1 ALPYARALVRL
12 EPEQAR
18 LHRCLA
24 WHGVALARGL
34 RDLLLAEG
42 SQIPDSQADLAVSA
56 GRAWLHYLR
65 RDPDALGACLKPH
78 LSDPATRR
86 LQATFWLYL
95 KRYEAGLELLAAPAA
110 QLDGRSAGIQASLLA
125 HLRRDEESAAAV
137 KRALELDPR
146 EPWAWRAKGYLL
158 LNHTQRDEAAR
169 AFARESELSPLDPVP
184 HYHRG
189 RALRR
194 AHRFR
199 RAIEAFAEALALDPR
214 YPKPYRNRAIARS
227 RLGEFDLALADADR
241 AVELSPRDAYPLVVR
256 ARIRRHRKEPV
267 LPDLEA
273 ALALDPTHADA
284 WGLLAEVYLQAGEH
298 ERGLAAC
305 RRALATYPQHPNGW
319 AILGE
324 FERLAGR
331 RAEALAAFDR
341 SLGFDHKNVAAL
353 HGRAQLYLDEQDYER
368 ALADLEQ
375 AFRVSRGEPKAAIS
389 LASGRRLAGDLQGA
403 LELCNDVLEAAPHY
417 DALLERAAAQAALGH
432 EDLALRDLERAS
444 EVAPQATRPYVQRAA
459 IHLRAK
465 RYPEVLHAVEA
476 ALRRNP
482 DDARALALRGLARLE
497 LGTPGAR
504 QDLERYLKLDP
515 RGTWRDSVERALQR
529 AE

>member
-1 ALPYARALVRL
+1 MERPQGTQREAVAAVVDELVRL
-12 EPEQAR
+12 HEKDSAKFKPAVTKASLEKKASFNKVSYARTRTTHTNHQRRGDHTPHSSLSPTLTPSLQDGTLKHWDLQAQ
-18 LHRCLA
+18 
-24 WHGVALARGL
+24 GL
-34 RDLLLAEG
+34 RLLPESFGGL
-42 SQIPDSQADLAVSA
+42 V
-56 GRAWLHYLR
+56 
-65 RDPDALGACLKPH
+65 
-78 LSDPATRR
+78 LS
-86 LQATFWLYL
+86 
-95 KRYEAGLELLAAPAA
+95 
-110 QLDGRSAGIQASLLA
+110 
-125 HLRRDEESAAAV
+125 
-137 KRALELDPR
+137 
-146 EPWAWRAKGYLL
+146 GYLL